1 MRKFARRQR
10 SRRSPLSPFSDRGDR
25 IDRIDRSDRGG
36 PLRRAWRSTCAD
48 VGLLGGLL
56 AGLGLAAI
64 SGSALARPA
73 AAAPP
78 PIQALSIHGVQGGP
92 SAPGA
97 PGGPSGPASPGAP
110 GNPGAPATPGN
121 HRAPGG
127 QRAPAEPAGPV
138 ARGAGGDFEFL
149 IANLLAGDGML
160 PEALSAFEQAEKAR
174 PDSAYI
180 HLEHAQLL
188 ARLAQA
194 ARQPSAQNGYLR
206 RATDEVGKA
215 RQLAP
220 HNLDVLRGVGLIYL
234 ELAGQDPGALHTALE
249 ALETVHQSDP
259 EDLQTAVSLG
269 RLYLEQQQPGKAAEV
284 FREVIRESPQQR
296 AAYALLV
303 EALLRDDKPKE
314 AETVLAQILDFEP
327 AALEARLT
335 LAELEGRRNDY
346 AAVLATLT
354 AAPEA
359 ERGDTRLQ
367 RQLAWAYY
375 LTGDVD
381 RALAT
386 VEPLLQTG
394 PRAQLAPPGPLAND
408 SSQPPAASSAD
419 PDDMQLLLLKGLA
432 LAAQGHNE
440 EAGELLRKLR
450 GTRPNDP
457 ALAGILSKVLE
468 RSGHPDEAAR
478 VLIDL
483 DSGLA
488 KAGKQ
493 DEERQARL
501 ELAQVYYD
509 AKQWDRVSETLQP
522 LLRLGPKDEVAREPA
537 LMLAADAMVQRKSYE
552 EALKLLDKGQ
562 ASPPSPAL
570 AAKRAEVLFRAG
582 RQPEAL
588 RHLEDLAGARD
599 PHSALAAAEAYQ
611 RLDKYP
617 ESIPVLEKLV
627 ARPEPGPKAPGS
639 KAAHFLLGAAYER
652 SGKRDQAVAEFRRLL
667 EADPDYHAALNYLGY
682 MFAERGENLDEA
694 RKLVE
699 KAVALEPDN
708 GAYVDS
714 LGWVYYRLGRFE
726 QARATLE
733 RATRLETA
741 DGTVHEHLGDVY
753 GAMGERERAGEAYRR
768 AIELETGD
776 PAKADAVRRKLDSL
790 AGSPRP

>member
-1 MRKFARRQR
+1 VGT
-10 SRRSPLSPFSDRGDR
+10 LSFSSFSAMGAVGAIAVLGVFGGVRG
-25 IDRIDRSDRGG
+25 
-36 PLRRAWRSTCAD
+36 AD
-48 VGLLGGLL
+48 AASLLG
-56 AGLGLAAI
+56 
-64 SGSALARPA
+64 R
-73 AAAPP
+73 
-78 PIQALSIHGVQGGP
+78 ALSIQGVQGGP
-92 SAPGA
+92 GASGAPSAPSGPGAGGAPTAPGPSLPPGAA
-97 PGGPSGPASPGAP
+97 PGGS
-110 GNPGAPATPGN
+110 
-121 HRAPGG
+121 
-127 QRAPAEPAGPV
+127 
-138 ARGAGGDFEFL
+138 GDFEFL
-149 IANLLAGDGML
+149 MANLLVGDGML
-160 PEALSAFEQAEKAR
+160 PEALSAFEEAEKAR

-194 ARQPSAQNGYLR
+194 ARLPSAQTGYLR
-206 RATDEVGKA
+206 KATDEVGKA
-215 RQLAP
+215 RRLAP
-220 HNLDVLRGVGLIYL
+220 HNLDVLRGVGLVYL
-234 ELAGQDPGALHTALE
+234 EMAAQDPAALHTALE

-259 EDLQTAVSLG
+259 EDLQTAINLG
-269 RLYLEQQQPGKAAEV
+269 RLYLEQQQPAKAAEV
-284 FREVIRESPQQR
+284 FREIIHESPQQR

-303 EALLRDDKPKE
+303 EALLRDDKARE

-359 ERGDTRLQ
+359 ERGDVRLQ

-386 VEPLLQTG
+386 VEPLLPTAPAAPTG
-394 PRAQLAPPGPLAND
+394 PRLPQQ
-408 SSQPPAASSAD
+408 SPAAPSPPTGSD
-419 PDDMQLLLLKGLA
+419 PDDTQLLLLKGLA

-440 EAGELLRKLR
+440 EAGELLETLR
-450 GTRPNDP
+450 GTRPNDA
-457 ALAGILSKVLE
+457 ALATILSKVLE
-468 RSGHPDEAAR
+468 RSGRPDDAAR
-478 VLIDL
+478 VLADL
-483 DSGLA
+483 DANLA

-522 LLRLGPKDEVAREPA
+522 LLHLGPKEETVREPA
-537 LMLAADAMVQRKSYE
+537 LQLATDALIQRKSFDD
-552 EALKLLDKGQ
+552 ALKLLDHALAAQTAQ
-562 ASPPSPAL
+562 AAQAAQADPPSPAL

-582 RQPEAL
+582 REAEAL
-588 RHLEDLAGARD
+588 RRLQDLAGAQD

-611 RLDKYP
+611 RLDKYA
-617 ESIPVLEKLV
+617 ESVPVLEKLV
-627 ARPEPGPKAPGS
+627 ARPNGGLAAPGT

-652 SGKRDQAVAEFRRLL
+652 SGKREQAVAEFRRLL
-667 EADPDYHAALNYLGY
+667 DTDPEYHAALNYLGY
-682 MFAERGENLDEA
+682 MFAERGEHLDEA
-694 RKLVE
+694 QKLVE

-741 DGTVHEHLGDVY
+741 DGTVQEHLGDVY
-753 GAMGERERAGEAYRR
+753 GAMGQRDRAGEAYRR
-768 AIELETGD
+768 AIALEAAD
-776 PAKADAVRRKLDSL
+776 PAKAEAVKRKLDSL
-790 AGSPRP
+790 AGGARP

>member
-1 MRKFARRQR
+1 MRKFGR
-10 SRRSPLSPFSDRGDR
+10 SG
-25 IDRIDRSDRGG
+25 
-36 PLRRAWRSTCAD
+36 
-48 VGLLGGLL
+48 L
-56 AGLGLAAI
+56 AGVSSLSVTAAIGALAAFGAFGAFGAI
-64 SGSALARPA
+64 TAAA
-73 AAAPP
+73 AAAPLP
-78 PIQALSIHGVQGGP
+78 ALALSIQGVQGGP
-92 SAPGA
+92 SSSVAPSPGAAGPSSAPDTSRPPGA
-97 PGGPSGPASPGAP
+97 PGSP
-110 GNPGAPATPGN
+110 
-121 HRAPGG
+121 RGG
-127 QRAPAEPAGPV
+127 
-138 ARGAGGDFEFL
+138 GGDFEFL
-149 IANLLAGDGML
+149 MANLLVSDGML
-160 PEALSAFEQAEKAR
+160 PEALSAFEEAEKAR

-194 ARQPSAQNGYLR
+194 ARLPSAQTGYLR
-206 RATDEVGKA
+206 KATDEVGKA
-215 RQLAP
+215 RRLAP
-220 HNLDVLRGVGLIYL
+220 HNLDVLRGVGLVYL
-234 ELAGQDPGALHTALE
+234 EMAGQDPAALHTALE

-259 EDLQTAVSLG
+259 EDLQTAISLG
-269 RLYLEQQQPGKAAEV
+269 RLYLEQRQPAKAAEV
-284 FREVIRESPQQR
+284 FREVIHEAPQQR

-303 EALLRDDKPKE
+303 EALLRDDKAKE

-359 ERGDTRLQ
+359 ERGDLRLR

-386 VEPLLQTG
+386 VEPLLQTA
-394 PRAQLAPPGPLAND
+394 PAVPTAPAAPPGPRLQQ
-408 SSQPPAASSAD
+408 SPAAPPQTGSD

-440 EAGELLRKLR
+440 EAGELLEKLR
-450 GTRPNDP
+450 GTRPNDA
-457 ALAGILSKVLE
+457 ALATILSKVLE
-468 RSGHPDEAAR
+468 RSGHPDDAAR
-478 VLIDL
+478 VLAEL
-483 DSGLA
+483 DANLA

-522 LLRLGPKDEVAREPA
+522 LLRLGPKEETVREPA
-537 LMLAADAMVQRKSYE
+537 LQLAADALVQRKSFDD
-552 EALKLLDKGQ
+552 ALKLLDHAQ
-562 ASPPSPAL
+562 AAQADPPSPTL

-582 RQPEAL
+582 REAEAL
-588 RHLEDLAGARD
+588 RHLQDLAGAQD

-611 RLDKYP
+611 RLDKYA
-617 ESIPVLEKLV
+617 ESVPVLEKLV
-627 ARPEPGPKAPGS
+627 ARPDGGLTAPGS

-652 SGKRDQAVAEFRRLL
+652 SGKREQAVAEFRRLL
-667 EADPDYHAALNYLGY
+667 DADPEYHAALNYLGY
-682 MFAERGENLDEA
+682 MFAERGENLGEA
-694 RKLVE
+694 QKLIE

-726 QARATLE
+726 QARTTLE
-733 RATRLETA
+733 RATRLEIA
-741 DGTVHEHLGDVY
+741 DGTVQEHLGDVY
-753 GAMGERERAGEAYRR
+753 GAMGQRDRAGEAYRR
-768 AIELETGD
+768 AIALEAGD
-776 PAKADAVRRKLDSL
+776 PAKAAAVRRKLDSL
-790 AGSPRP
+790 AGGSRP

>member
-1 MRKFARRQR
+1 M
-10 SRRSPLSPFSDRGDR
+10 
-25 IDRIDRSDRGG
+25 
-36 PLRRAWRSTCAD
+36 
-48 VGLLGGLL
+48 
-56 AGLGLAAI
+56 
-64 SGSALARPA
+64 
-73 AAAPP
+73 
-78 PIQALSIHGVQGGP
+78 
-92 SAPGA
+92 
-97 PGGPSGPASPGAP
+97 
-110 GNPGAPATPGN
+110 
-121 HRAPGG
+121 
-127 QRAPAEPAGPV
+127 
-138 ARGAGGDFEFL
+138 
-149 IANLLAGDGML
+149 ANLLVGDGML
-160 PEALSAFEQAEKAR
+160 PEALSAFEEAEKAR

-194 ARQPSAQNGYLR
+194 ARLPSAQTGYLR
-206 RATDEVGKA
+206 KATDEVGKA

-220 HNLDVLRGVGLIYL
+220 HNLDVLRGVGLVYL
-234 ELAGQDPGALHTALE
+234 EMVGQDPGALHTALE
-249 ALETVHQSDP
+249 ALETVHQNDP
-259 EDLQTAVSLG
+259 EDLQTAISLG
-269 RLYLEQQQPGKAAEV
+269 RLYLEQQQPAKAAEV
-284 FREVIRESPQQR
+284 FREVIHESPQQR

-303 EALLRDDKPKE
+303 EALLRDDKAKE

-359 ERGDTRLQ
+359 ERGDARLQ

-386 VEPLLQTG
+386 VEPLLPATPSAPRLPQPGATG
-394 PRAQLAPPGPLAND
+394 SD
-408 SSQPPAASSAD
+408 S
-419 PDDMQLLLLKGLA
+419 DDMQLLLLKGLA

-440 EAGELLRKLR
+440 EAGELLEKLR
-450 GTRPNDP
+450 GTRPNDA
-457 ALAGILSKVLE
+457 ALATILSKVLE

-478 VLIDL
+478 VLAEL
-483 DSGLA
+483 DANLA

-522 LLRLGPKDEVAREPA
+522 LLRLGPKEETVREPA
-537 LMLAADAMVQRKSYE
+537 LQLAADALVQRKSYDD
-552 EALKLLDKGQ
+552 ALKLLDHAQ
-562 ASPPSPAL
+562 AAQADPPSPTL

-582 RQPEAL
+582 REAEAL
-588 RHLEDLAGARD
+588 RHLQDLAGAQD

-611 RLDKYP
+611 RLDKYG
-617 ESIPVLEKLV
+617 ESVPVLEKLV
-627 ARPEPGPKAPGS
+627 ARPDGGLTAPGS

-652 SGKRDQAVAEFRRLL
+652 SGKREQAVAEFRRLL
-667 EADPDYHAALNYLGY
+667 DADPEYHAALNYLGY
-682 MFAERGENLDEA
+682 MFAERGENLGEA
-694 RKLVE
+694 QKLIE

-726 QARATLE
+726 QARTTLE
-733 RATRLETA
+733 RATRLEIA
-741 DGTVHEHLGDVY
+741 DGTVQEHLGDVY
-753 GAMGERERAGEAYRR
+753 GAMGQRDRAGEAYRR
-768 AIELETGD
+768 AIALEAGD
-776 PAKADAVRRKLDSL
+776 PAKAAAVRRKLDSL
-790 AGSPRP
+790 AGGSRP

>member
-1 MRKFARRQR
+1 MGA
-10 SRRSPLSPFSDRGDR
+10 
-25 IDRIDRSDRGG
+25 
-36 PLRRAWRSTCAD
+36 
-48 VGLLGGLL
+48 
-56 AGLGLAAI
+56 LAAFGAFGAI
-64 SGSALARPA
+64 AAARPA
-73 AAAPP
+73 AAAPLP
-78 PIQALSIHGVQGGP
+78 ARALSIQGVQGGP
-92 SAPGA
+92 SASGAPSAPSAPGAAGPASAPVPSRPPGA
-97 PGGPSGPASPGAP
+97 PDAPRGGS
-110 GNPGAPATPGN
+110 
-121 HRAPGG
+121 
-127 QRAPAEPAGPV
+127 
-138 ARGAGGDFEFL
+138 GDFEFL
-149 IANLLAGDGML
+149 MANLLVGDGML
-160 PEALSAFEQAEKAR
+160 PEALSAFEEAEKAR

-194 ARQPSAQNGYLR
+194 ARLPSAQTGYLR
-206 RATDEVGKA
+206 KATDEVGKA
-215 RQLAP
+215 RKLAP
-220 HNLDVLRGVGLIYL
+220 HNLDVLRGVGLVYL
-234 ELAGQDPGALHTALE
+234 EMAGQDPAALHTALE

-259 EDLQTAVSLG
+259 EDLQTAISLG
-269 RLYLEQQQPGKAAEV
+269 RLYLEQQQPAKAAEV
-284 FREVIRESPQQR
+284 FREVVHEAPQQR

-303 EALLRDDKPKE
+303 EALLRDDKAKE

-359 ERGDTRLQ
+359 ERGDVRLQ

-386 VEPLLQTG
+386 VEPLLQT
-394 PRAQLAPPGPLAND
+394 A
-408 SSQPPAASSAD
+408 PAAPAAPSAPRLPQSSAAPSATGSD

-440 EAGELLRKLR
+440 EAGELLEKLR
-450 GTRPNDP
+450 GTRPNDA
-457 ALAGILSKVLE
+457 ALATILSKVLE

-478 VLIDL
+478 VLAEL
-483 DSGLA
+483 DANLA

-522 LLRLGPKDEVAREPA
+522 LLRLGPKEETVREPA
-537 LMLAADAMVQRKSYE
+537 LQLAADALVQRKSFDD
-552 EALKLLDKGQ
+552 ALKLLDHAQ
-562 ASPPSPAL
+562 AAQADPPSPTL

-582 RQPEAL
+582 REAEAL
-588 RHLEDLAGARD
+588 RHLQDLAGAQD

-611 RLDKYP
+611 RLDKYA
-617 ESIPVLEKLV
+617 ESVPVLEKLV
-627 ARPEPGPKAPGS
+627 ARPDGGLTAPGS

-652 SGKRDQAVAEFRRLL
+652 SGKREQAVAEFRRLL
-667 EADPDYHAALNYLGY
+667 DADPEYHAALNYLGY
-682 MFAERGENLDEA
+682 MFAERGENLGEA
-694 RKLVE
+694 QKLIE

-741 DGTVHEHLGDVY
+741 DGTVQEHLGDVY
-753 GAMGERERAGEAYRR
+753 GAMGQRDRAGEAYRR
-768 AIELETGD
+768 AIALEAGD
-776 PAKADAVRRKLDSL
+776 PAKAAEVRRKLDSL
-790 AGSPRP
+790 AGGSRP

>member
-1 MRKFARRQR
+1 MKGLVR
-10 SRRSPLSPFSDRGDR
+10 SRLAAAAWFSGRG
-25 IDRIDRSDRGG
+25 
-36 PLRRAWRSTCAD
+36 A
-48 VGLLGGLL
+48 VGAIALGVLGGIG
-56 AGLGLAAI
+56 AIDAIAAA
-64 SGSALARPA
+64 SPA
-73 AAAPP
+73 AAAPLAAR
-78 PIQALSIHGVQGGP
+78 ALSIQGVQGGP
-92 SAPGA
+92 GASTAPSAPGAAAPATAPDSSRLAGA
-97 PGGPSGPASPGAP
+97 PGGP
-110 GNPGAPATPGN
+110 
-121 HRAPGG
+121 RGG
-127 QRAPAEPAGPV
+127 S
-138 ARGAGGDFEFL
+138 GDFEFL
-149 IANLLAGDGML
+149 MANLLVGDGML
-160 PEALSAFEQAEKAR
+160 PEALSAFEEAEKAR

-194 ARQPSAQNGYLR
+194 ARLPSAQTGYLR
-206 RATDEVGKA
+206 KATDEVGKA

-220 HNLDVLRGVGLIYL
+220 HNLDVLRGVGLVYL
-234 ELAGQDPGALHTALE
+234 EAAGQDPAALHTALE

-259 EDLQTAVSLG
+259 EDLQTAISLG
-269 RLYLEQQQPGKAAEV
+269 RLYLEQQQPAKAAEV
-284 FREVIRESPQQR
+284 FREVIHESPQQR

-303 EALLRDDKPKE
+303 EALLRDDKARE

-359 ERGDTRLQ
+359 ERGDVRLQ

-386 VEPLLQTG
+386 VEPLL
-394 PRAQLAPPGPLAND
+394 PAAPAVPPGPRL
-408 SSQPPAASSAD
+408 SPPSPAPPPQTGSD

-440 EAGELLRKLR
+440 EAGELLETLR
-450 GTRPNDP
+450 GTRPNDA
-457 ALAGILSKVLE
+457 ALATILSKVLE
-468 RSGHPDEAAR
+468 RSGRPDDAAR
-478 VLIDL
+478 VLADL
-483 DSGLA
+483 DANLA

-522 LLRLGPKDEVAREPA
+522 LLRLGPREETVREPA
-537 LMLAADAMVQRKSYE
+537 LQLATDALIQRKSFDD
-552 EALKLLDKGQ
+552 ALRLLDRAQ
-562 ASPPSPAL
+562 AAQADPPSPTL

-582 RQPEAL
+582 REAEAL
-588 RHLEDLAGARD
+588 RRLQDLAGAQD

-611 RLDKYP
+611 RLDKYA
-617 ESIPVLEKLV
+617 ESVPVLEQLI
-627 ARPEPGPKAPGS
+627 ARPTGGLAAPGS

-652 SGKRDQAVAEFRRLL
+652 SGKREQAVAEFRRLL
-667 EADPDYHAALNYLGY
+667 DADPEYHAALNYLGY
-682 MFAERGENLDEA
+682 MFAERGEHLDEA
-694 RKLVE
+694 QKLIE

-741 DGTVHEHLGDVY
+741 DGTVQEHLGDVY
-753 GAMGERERAGEAYRR
+753 GAMGQRDRAGEAYRR
-768 AIELETGD
+768 AIALEAGD
-776 PAKADAVRRKLDSL
+776 PAKAEAVRRKLDSL
-790 AGSPRP
+790 AGGARP